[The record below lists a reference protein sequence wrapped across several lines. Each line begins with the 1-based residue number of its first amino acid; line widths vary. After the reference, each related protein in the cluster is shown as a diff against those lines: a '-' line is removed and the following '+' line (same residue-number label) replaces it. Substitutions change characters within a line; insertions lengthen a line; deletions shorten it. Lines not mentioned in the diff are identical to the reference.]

1 MNEVT
6 PGTTEADGYVNQ
18 VRKRARDG
26 ALGSTPSAF
35 PEDVSGLSQD
45 EFRTMV
51 LEERKWEL
59 AFEFKRWYDI
69 ARRRMGAE
77 VFSASGLEG
86 EKPNFNDNDYLY
98 PLPADELAR
107 NPNLEPNNPI

>member
-1 MNEVT
+1 
-6 PGTTEADGYVNQ
+6 
-18 VRKRARDG
+18 
-26 ALGSTPSAF
+26 
-35 PEDVSGLSQD
+35 
-45 EFRTMV
+45 MV

-86 EKPNFNDNDYLY
+86 FKENFDPNRDYLF
-98 PLPADELAR
+98 PILADELAR
-107 NPNLEPNNPI
+107 NPNLLPQNPGY